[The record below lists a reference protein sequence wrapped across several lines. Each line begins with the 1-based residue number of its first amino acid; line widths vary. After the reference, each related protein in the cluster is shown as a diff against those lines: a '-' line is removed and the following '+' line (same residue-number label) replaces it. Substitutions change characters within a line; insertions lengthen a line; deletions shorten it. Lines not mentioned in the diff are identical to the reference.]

1 MYKQVL
7 CLVFQ
12 KLEAS
17 VSLSTFFGLVLFN
30 FLFGF
35 RSDYSFCKEVLI
47 CKKFCLQS
55 SMIIMKQA
63 RKTVGISLYQHMKTL
78 SFSFFCSFRCTF
90 VKHCFIKTYSRILIK
105 LSLFNIFILR
115 LCDEHHYLSLWLK
128 LSLICIPKTLYTNK

>member
-1 MYKQVL
+1 MYKRVL

-17 VSLSTFFGLVLFN
+17 VSLTTFFGLDLFN

-55 SMIIMKQA
+55 SMIKMKQA

-78 SFSFFCSFRCTF
+78 SFYLFFL
-90 VKHCFIKTYSRILIK
+90 FIPLH
-105 LSLFNIFILR
+105 F
-115 LCDEHHYLSLWLK
+115 C
-128 LSLICIPKTLYTNK
+128 KTLFHKDIFENTY